1 MKTIKKCLFIGML
14 SLSMAACADLD
25 LNPLSEGSSENWY
38 HDETE
43 IEMSLNDL
51 WRPDFFPIDDIDWDD
66 DMLNRNGSND
76 VTAGTITSQWGT
88 SSTRWNSLY
97 KAIARATKVIKSLD
111 KGSASGLTESKIDQ
125 YRGEAYFMLGFAYC
139 ELATYWGDCVLNK
152 DMTLEEAYEA
162 VRSPKSE
169 VLAYA
174 YECLDK
180 AIELLPAS
188 YKGQQRPTKGAA
200 LGFKARFALYHNDWE
215 TAAQAA
221 EECMNLQVYS
231 LHDNYAELFKADVS
245 PELMFYFKGD
255 LLLKKGYGLFTNI
268 KDYVLRKY
276 GGFANRSP
284 SLELFCAYTCTDG
297 LPIDESPLYNPKDPF
312 ANRDPRLAMTIQP
325 FKTKYS
331 ADYAEYEQSK
341 IDGTFPEKYP
351 DYIFLGYEY
360 NPNPYAT
367 KVYEVSTGEMVINTD
382 GKAANQ
388 HSAYN
393 GLMMRKFVKD
403 NWKDFNSNGN
413 VSDNCYPYL
422 RYAEVLMTYVE
433 AKNELGTCTQEDLDK
448 TINLIRERAYRGS
461 GIAYPVVKVA
471 SKEEL
476 RKAAEEEPLS
486 IFLRPIKCD
495 SYAVI
500 DIMLYGYHGY
510 LTAAVDKDREIVKL
524 YDIRFP
530 QKPEIRLDDL
540 TEEELDAVMTP
551 WVTPGVFT
559 DSKFSMNRLATLGEA
574 REWMVDS
581 FNNMRKMM
589 LRHAGMNKDLD
600 PAEKSKWRKINPYPS
615 GTDKYKEWEE
625 RKAS

>member
-476 RKAAEEEPLS
+476 RKIIRMERRVEFAFEGIRYRDL
-486 IFLRPIKCD
+486 LRWRI
-495 SYAVI
+495 
-500 DIMLYGYHGY
+500 
-510 LTAAVDKDREIVKL
+510 
-524 YDIRFP
+524 
-530 QKPEIRLDDL
+530 
-540 TEEELDAVMTP
+540 
-551 WVTPGVFT
+551 
-559 DSKFSMNRLATLGEA
+559 
-574 REWMVDS
+574 
-581 FNNMRKMM
+581 
-589 LRHAGMNKDLD
+589 
-600 PAEKSKWRKINPYPS
+600 AEKSHNKSMYYLDRAWSGSADWNGQTGNASNIQLSEGFLNMLKNWDEGNFPIGGIPEIDEDGLPDLKPMEEAGYITTFFKMSFDPEKNYLWPIPADDILVNDKLTQNPNY
-615 GTDKYKEWEE
+615 
-625 RKAS
+625 

>member
-476 RKAAEEEPLS
+476 RKIIRMERRVEFAFEGIRYRDL
-486 IFLRPIKCD
+486 LRWCI
-495 SYAVI
+495 
-500 DIMLYGYHGY
+500 
-510 LTAAVDKDREIVKL
+510 
-524 YDIRFP
+524 
-530 QKPEIRLDDL
+530 
-540 TEEELDAVMTP
+540 
-551 WVTPGVFT
+551 
-559 DSKFSMNRLATLGEA
+559 
-574 REWMVDS
+574 
-581 FNNMRKMM
+581 
-589 LRHAGMNKDLD
+589 
-600 PAEKSKWRKINPYPS
+600 AEKSHNKSMYYLDRAWSGSADWNGQTGNASNIQLSEGFLNMLKNWDEGNFPIGGIPEIDEDGLPDLKPMEEAGYITTFFKMSFDPEKNYLWPIPADDILVNDKLTQNPNY
-615 GTDKYKEWEE
+615 
-625 RKAS
+625 

>member
-1 MKTIKKCLFIGML
+1 MKTINKCLLIGMF
-14 SLSMAACADLD
+14 SLSMTACADLD

-38 HDETE
+38 HDATE

-76 VTAGTITSQWGT
+76 VTAGTVTSQWGT

-111 KGSASGLTESKIDQ
+111 KGSASGLTESKINQ

-169 VLAYA
+169 VLTYA

-180 AIELLPAS
+180 AIDFLPAS
-188 YKGQQRPTKGAA
+188 HKGQQRPTKGAA

-215 TAAQAA
+215 TAVQAA
-221 EECMNLQVYS
+221 EECMNLKVYS
-231 LHDNYAELFKADVS
+231 LHDNYAELFKADSS

-255 LLLKKGYGLFTNI
+255 LSLKKGYAHFTNI

-297 LPIDESPLYNPKDPF
+297 LPIDESPLYDPKDPF

-325 FKTKYS
+325 FKTKYA
-331 ADYAEYEQSK
+331 ADYIEYEQSK
-341 IDGTFPEKYP
+341 RDGTFPEKYP

-448 TINLIRERAYRGS
+448 TINLIRERAYRDS
-461 GIAYPVVKVA
+461 GVAYPVVKVA
-471 SKEEL
+471 SQEEL
-476 RKAAEEEPLS
+476 RKIIRMERRVEFAFEGIRYRDL
-486 IFLRPIKCD
+486 LRWRI
-495 SYAVI
+495 
-500 DIMLYGYHGY
+500 
-510 LTAAVDKDREIVKL
+510 
-524 YDIRFP
+524 
-530 QKPEIRLDDL
+530 
-540 TEEELDAVMTP
+540 
-551 WVTPGVFT
+551 
-559 DSKFSMNRLATLGEA
+559 
-574 REWMVDS
+574 
-581 FNNMRKMM
+581 
-589 LRHAGMNKDLD
+589 
-600 PAEKSKWRKINPYPS
+600 AEKSHNKSMYYLDRAWSGSADWNGQTGSASNIQLSEGFLNMLKNWDEGNFPIGGIPEIDEDGLPNLKPMEEAGYITTFFKMSFDPEKNYLWPIPADDILVNDKLTQNPNY
-615 GTDKYKEWEE
+615 
-625 RKAS
+625 